1 MGTRGQTQAG
11 TGRYGLGGGGDGE
24 EAAPLVTQSSMY
36 SSRLSLP
43 NFALLAFDMMT
54 WEICALA
61 REAMASS

>member
-1 MGTRGQTQAG
+1 V
-11 TGRYGLGGGGDGE
+11 GGDGE